1 MYEADAGD
9 LIDFAKRWAAL
20 GEAVSEQVEQVADDP
35 NCGSMWNKGT
45 ENGVN
50 PAAIRMAKENLGGL
64 SQGIDQALD
73 EFLEAHSE

>member
-20 GEAVSEQVEQVADDP
+20 GEAVSEQVEQVVDDP
-35 NCGSMWNKGT
+35 NCGSMWNEGT

-50 PAAIRMAKENLGGL
+50 PAAIRMAKQSLGGL
-64 SQGIDQALD
+64 NQGIDQALD

>member
-20 GEAVSEQVEQVADDP
+20 GEAVSEQVEQVVDDP
-35 NCGSMWNKGT
+35 NCGSMWNEGT

-50 PAAIRMAKENLGGL
+50 PAAIRMAKERLGGL
-64 SQGIDQALD
+64 NQGIDQALE
-73 EFLEAHSE
+73 EFLETHSE

>member
-20 GEAVSEQVEQVADDP
+20 GEAVSEQVEQVVDDP
-35 NCGSMWNKGT
+35 NCGSMWNEGT

-50 PAAIRMAKENLGGL
+50 PAAIRMAKKSLGGL
-64 SQGIDQALD
+64 NEVIDQALE